1 MYACKSLWPP
11 SSWSYLSDDILV
23 SEGTYG
29 EHEKKKKPSILRAPP
44 GGVGGYGCKLSILY
58 IMENSMPGRILMNT
72 TL

>member
-29 EHEKKKKPSILRAPP
+29 EHEKKKTVNSSAPP
-44 GGVGGYGCKLSILY
+44 GGVGGYECKLSILY